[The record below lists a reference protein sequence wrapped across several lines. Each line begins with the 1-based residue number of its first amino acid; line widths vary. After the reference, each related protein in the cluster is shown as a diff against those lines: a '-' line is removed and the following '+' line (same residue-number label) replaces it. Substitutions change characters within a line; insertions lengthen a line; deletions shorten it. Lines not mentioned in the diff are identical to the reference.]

1 VEGGLRKWSISLYR
15 SSVRGT
21 WRRIRR
27 LWRCAPLSMGA
38 SLGNLGEGSYAGHLR
53 VEGGS
58 GTGVFPYRGLVGE
71 PVEGESIYWEL

>member
-1 VEGGLRKWSISLYR
+1 
-15 SSVRGT
+15 
-21 WRRIRR
+21 
-27 LWRCAPLSMGA
+27 MGA